1 MIVWSRSGSRASKG
15 QFSTPREPPPPPPL
29 LLPVKLPETAATLSC
44 SILPASSAS
53 ELSQS
58 IIIIPLLLQE
68 RKRITLFECFRYVC
82 PEPVLVKRSHL
93 YMNGAK
99 LPFYHLLLPPCGD
112 SACIAS
118 SCASSPGGCCCCC
131 CCAAA
136 AAGEGGSVDKICK
149 KTGFF

>member
-15 QFSTPREPPPPPPL
+15 QFSTPREPPPPPPPPL

-58 IIIIPLLLQE
+58 IIIIPVLQE

-82 PEPVLVKRSHL
+82 PEPVLVNRSHL

-118 SCASSPGGCCCCC
+118 SCASSPGGCCC
-131 CCAAA
+131 AAA
-136 AAGEGGSVDKICK
+136 AAACGGGSVDKICK
-149 KTGFF
+149 KTVCF